1 MLGFSQL
8 SKPIKWQDLLEKG
21 KNGRNASRTGT
32 KIHFSDTLSDNIEA
46 VFKLIFLGDFLSS
59 CKENGFV
66 FNPVLRTFV
75 LN

>member
-1 MLGFSQL
+1 MAGFVT
-8 SKPIKWQDLLEKG
+8 KRKKC
-21 KNGRNASRTGT
+21 NASRTGT

-75 LN
+75 LRFA